1 MVFEEK
7 KLGIAMAL
15 LYNTF
20 RHSLGLGTENWSKHY
35 ESSSLASALRGCLL
49 DRPMKKADL
58 AAMLQDELETTK
70 AQAERLVQ
78 MFWDAIA
85 DSLSKGEDVDIAG
98 FGKFV
103 VNKRAARTARNP
115 RTGETVQVP
124 ATKVPKFK
132 ASKALKDAVK

>member
-1 MVFEEK
+1 
-7 KLGIAMAL
+7 
-15 LYNTF
+15 
-20 RHSLGLGTENWSKHY
+20 
-35 ESSSLASALRGCLL
+35 
-49 DRPMKKADL
+49 MKKADL

-85 DSLSKGEDVDIAG
+85 DSLSKEQDVDIAG

-103 VNKRAARTARNP
+103 VNHRAARTARNP
-115 RTGETVQVP
+115 RTGEAVQVA